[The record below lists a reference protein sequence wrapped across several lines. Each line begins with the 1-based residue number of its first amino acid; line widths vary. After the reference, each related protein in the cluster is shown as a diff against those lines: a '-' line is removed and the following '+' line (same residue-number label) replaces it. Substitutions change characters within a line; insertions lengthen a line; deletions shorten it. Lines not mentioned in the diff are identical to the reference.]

1 MRMARASIYMKV
13 RKQTTTQTIFRQ
25 HTFHS
30 MFDYPTRNPVKN
42 LTGSSKTLSTR
53 VTRVTY
59 VLLFRQLVAGKTDFF
74 GVDYNDVVTAIDVR
88 SVIGLV
94 LTPQDSSDLTRQTT
108 QHRVFGINND
118 PLLIDGRF
126 VSRDSFVA

>member
-13 RKQTTTQTIFRQ
+13 REQTTTQTIFRQ

-30 MFDYPTRNPVKN
+30 MFNNPTRNPVEN
-42 LTGSSKTLSTR
+42 LTGSRKTLSTR
-53 VTRVTY
+53 VTRVTH

-74 GVDYNDVVTAIDVR
+74 GVDHNDIVTAIDVR

-108 QHRVFGINND
+108 QYRVFGINND
-118 PLLIDGRF
+118 PLLVNGRL
-126 VSRDSFVA
+126 VRRDSFVA